1 MPDDIADQTAEP
13 ELIMYC
19 TQWCPDC
26 RRARDWLHRHSIP
39 YREVD
44 VSRDADARERAANYN
59 EGELHTPTFEIGD
72 GICVDFRP
80 DRLSELLGLE

>member
-1 MPDDIADQTAEP
+1 MPDDISDQTAEP

-26 RRARDWLHRHSIP
+26 RRARDWLDRQSIA

-44 VSRDADARERAANYN
+44 VSRDADARERAANHN
-59 EGELHTPTFEIGD
+59 EGALHTPTFEIGD

>member
-1 MPDDIADQTAEP
+1 MPDDIADHTAEP

-26 RRARDWLHRHSIP
+26 RRARDWLDRHNIP

-59 EGELHTPTFEIGD
+59 KGELHTPTFEIGD

-80 DRLSELLGLE
+80 DRLSELLGLG